1 MKSSIVQFFNQF
13 AYHPDKLDIKHL
25 EFFTFK
31 EKVALLEKDSLD
43 KIHARGG
50 TVFILINFIA
60 SFLIS
65 LFFTDAMLSLIIGC
79 SMTFIAF
86 IVAIIIDETDSSQ
99 IMYQWLFPSFRKYRK
114 IKLFLNKHYLQLL
127 DNREYQYELLAQIDE
142 YVNSIAHRDEWI
154 IKKYR
159 QRVSENQAIIKSR
172 FIEASIHPE
181 HKVKYYNLVQDS
193 VQEILKSIVKIQSV
207 DKEAVIRQDYEKNQ
221 QVFMQQ
227 TRQIDNASEQGIDGA
242 IAIHM
247 AKNHRQDSGTEQEK
261 EKMVQLDIQ
270 SML

>member
-13 AYHPDKLDIKHL
+13 AHHPDKLDVKHL

-31 EKVALLEKDSLD
+31 EKVKLLEKDSLD

-50 TVFILINFIA
+50 PVFMASTFIV
-60 SFLIS
+60 SSLIS
-65 LFFTDAMLSLIIGC
+65 MFFTDIVLSLMIGAG
-79 SMTFIAF
+79 MTFIAL
-86 IVAIIIDETDSSQ
+86 IVAIIIEETDTQ
-99 IMYQWLFPSFRKYRK
+99 MMYQWLFPKFRKYRK
-114 IKLFLNKHYLQLL
+114 MKEFLNKHYLQLL
-127 DNREYQYELLAQIDE
+127 DNRDYQYELLAQIDE
-142 YVNSIAHRDEWI
+142 YVNSIAHRDEWV

-159 QRVSENQAIIKSR
+159 QRVSENQAMIKSR

-181 HKVKYYNLVQDS
+181 QKEKYYNLVQDN

-207 DKEAVIRQDYEKNQ
+207 DKEAIIRQDYEKNQ
-221 QVFMQQ
+221 QAFMKQ
-227 TRQIDNASEQGIDGA
+227 TRQLDNESEQGIDGA

-247 AKNHRQDSGTEQEK
+247 AKNQRLASGTEQEK
-261 EKMVQLDIQ
+261 EKTVQLDIQ